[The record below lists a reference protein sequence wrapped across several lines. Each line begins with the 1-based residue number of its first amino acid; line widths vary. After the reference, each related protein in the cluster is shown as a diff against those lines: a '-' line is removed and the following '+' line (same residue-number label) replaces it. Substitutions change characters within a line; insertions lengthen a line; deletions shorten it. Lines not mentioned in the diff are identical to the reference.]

1 MSQTHLVEVNRYRFC
16 AEALTEIESDAYA
29 ANNWPLVYILSDEKT
44 CRAYVGETTD
54 TITRLGTHL
63 KHPQKQSLTTVHL
76 VSSERFNKSA
86 TLDIESS
93 LIKYMSA
100 DGRFNLLNGNLGLSD
115 HNYYQRNELYSK
127 IFREIWDRL
136 RRHGVAQK
144 SIEVI
149 DNSDVFKYSPYKSL
163 SADQQQGLIQIMLSL
178 VDPGL
183 KNIIVQGGAGTG
195 KSVLAI
201 FLFKLIHSDLEEL
214 DLREF
219 SDEEKE
225 LRDLLRQLKQR
236 LPSPRM
242 ALVVP
247 MNSFRRTLKKAF
259 ENVVGLHPKMVISP
273 SELARRSYDIVLVDE
288 SHRLRKRVNL
298 GAYYGAFD
306 KACAALGLDKSTCS
320 EVDWVIRQSDKAVFF
335 YDPNQSIKPSDANAS
350 DFDDI
355 KSSLDSKIMTLV
367 SQFRVRAGLHY
378 VQFVDDL
385 LNMRLPVGKKFSSSK
400 YEFLVFDELSDMVRE
415 IKHRN
420 NSYGLAR
427 LVAGYSW
434 SWVSRTKP
442 DLYDIEIGDVQL
454 RWNSTNEDW
463 INAKGAEDEV
473 GCIHT
478 TQGYDLNYTGVIFG
492 HEIRYDERLDQI
504 VIDKDNYHDRNGKQT
519 IKDPDELKQ
528 YILNIYRTIMLRG
541 IRGTFVYAC
550 DDGLRSYL
558 KRHVESYKSNVIAF
572 PEAAKPLEPYINAVP
587 LYDLRAAAGG
597 FSALQHVEHENWVL
611 VPEGMPVGKNIFACH
626 VLGESMN
633 KVIPNGAVCLFRLNP
648 GGSRNGK
655 IVLVECADVQDGD
668 AGSRYTVKEY
678 QSFKARTEDGTENLQ
693 ILLKPRSTNRELTTI
708 ELSNDDD
715 MHRYQVVGEFL
726 GVISP

>member
-1 MSQTHLVEVNRYRFC
+1 MSPAHLVEVNRYRFSP
-16 AEALTEIESDAYA
+16 EALTEIETDAYA

-44 CRAYVGETTD
+44 CLAYVGETTD
-54 TITRLGTHL
+54 TITRLGAHL
-63 KHPQKQSLTTVHL
+63 RHPDKQSLTTVHL
-76 VSSERFNKSA
+76 VTSERFNKSA

-115 HNYYQRNELYSK
+115 HNYYQRDALYSK
-127 IFREIWDRL
+127 IFQETWDKL
-136 RRHGVAQK
+136 RSNGIAHK
-144 SIEVI
+144 SIEAI

-163 SADQQQGLIQIMLSL
+163 SADQQQGLLQIMRAL
-178 VDPGL
+178 VDPNL
-183 KNIIVQGGAGTG
+183 KNIVVQGGAGTG

-201 FLFKLIHSDLEEL
+201 FLFKLIHSDIEEF

-219 SDEEKE
+219 SEEKKE
-225 LRDLLRQLKQR
+225 LRDLLRKLKQR
-236 LPSPRM
+236 LPCPRM

-259 ENVVGLHPKMVISP
+259 ENVAGLHPSMVISP
-273 SELARRSYDIVLVDE
+273 SELARQRYDIVLVDE
-288 SHRLRKRVNL
+288 SHRLRRRVNL

-306 KACAALGLDKSTCS
+306 KACATLGLDKRTCS
-320 EVDWVIRQSDKAVFF
+320 EVDWVTRQSDKAVFF
-335 YDPNQSIKPSDANAS
+335 YDPNQSIKPSDANES
-350 DFDDI
+350 DFDKI
-355 KSSLDSKIMTLV
+355 KSSSDSKVMTLV

-385 LNMRLPVGKKFSSSK
+385 LNIRLPAGKKFSSSK
-400 YEFLVFDELSDMVRE
+400 YEFLIFDELSDMLKE
-415 IKHRN
+415 IEHRN
-420 NSYGLAR
+420 KSYGLAR

-434 SWVSRTKP
+434 RWNSRGKP
-442 DLYDIEIGDVQL
+442 GMYDIEIGDVRL
-454 RWNSTNEDW
+454 RWNSTNDDW

-492 HEIRYDERLDQI
+492 HEIRYDEGLDQI
-504 VIDKDNYHDRNGKQT
+504 VIEKDNYHDRNGKQT

-550 DDGLRSYL
+550 DDGLRNYL
-558 KRHVESYKSNVIAF
+558 KRHVEIYKSSVIAF
-572 PEAAKPLEPYINAVP
+572 PQPEKPMEPYINAVP

-597 FSALQHVEHENWVL
+597 FSALQQVEHETWVP

-626 VLGESMN
+626 VEGESMN
-633 KVIPNGAVCLFRLNP
+633 KIIPDGAICLFRLNP

-655 IVLVECADVQDGD
+655 IVLVECADAQDGD

-678 QSFKARTEDGTENLQ
+678 QSFKVRTADGTENLQ
-693 ILLKPRSTNRELTTI
+693 ILLKPRSTNRALAPI
-708 ELSNDDD
+708 ELSKEDDD
-715 MHRYQVVGEFL
+715 YRYRVVGEFL
-726 GVISP
+726 GVIS